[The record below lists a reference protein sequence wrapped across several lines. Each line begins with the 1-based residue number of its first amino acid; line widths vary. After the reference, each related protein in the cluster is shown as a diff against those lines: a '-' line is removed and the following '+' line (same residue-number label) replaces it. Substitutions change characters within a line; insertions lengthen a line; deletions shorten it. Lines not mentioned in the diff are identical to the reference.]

1 MGEHLPCKQGVKSSN
16 LSVSTQAE
24 MPGILHLEN
33 FIQKENW
40 LKETHGFRGFRGRGW
55 K

>member
-1 MGEHLPCKQGVKSSN
+1 MAARAARGRQEDAACAV
-16 LSVSTQAE
+16 
-24 MPGILHLEN
+24 HLEN